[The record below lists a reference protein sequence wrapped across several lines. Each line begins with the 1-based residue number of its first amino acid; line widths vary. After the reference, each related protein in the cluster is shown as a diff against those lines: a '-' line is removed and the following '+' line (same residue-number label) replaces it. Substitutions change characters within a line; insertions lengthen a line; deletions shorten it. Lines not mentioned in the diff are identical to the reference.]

1 MDVAHSSRYHAPQED
16 IAMKRFI
23 ILLVVA
29 ALAFTGCAGGNFLG
43 FIATNKYVDDKTKA
57 LADEQAKQIADLKAQ
72 LADYQKVK
80 EQAQAAVDQ
89 VNQNQ
94 KTIQDLQAL
103 ARKVEGRLD
112 QVPKDVIKQ
121 IIDALQ
127 AALND

>member
-1 MDVAHSSRYHAPQED
+1 
-16 IAMKRFI
+16 MKSFI
-23 ILLVVA
+23 ILLVIA
-29 ALAFTGCAGGNFLG
+29 AVTLTGCAGGNFLG

-57 LADEQAKQIADLKAQ
+57 LEDAQAKQIAELKAQ
-72 LADYQKVK
+72 IADYEKVK

-103 ARKVEGRLD
+103 AKRVEGKLD
-112 QVPKDVIKQ
+112 QIPKDVIKQ

>member
-1 MDVAHSSRYHAPQED
+1 MR
-16 IAMKRFI
+16 RFT
-23 ILLVVA
+23 ILLVIA
-29 ALAFTGCAGGNFLG
+29 TLALTGCAGGNFMG

-103 ARKVEGRLD
+103 AKRVEGRLD

-127 AALND
+127 AALNE